1 MKLIDLTTHMFLYP
15 ILGADSNEKSRN
27 IWCANDKA
35 TVWQDWMVREHLPKV
50 GS

>member
-1 MKLIDLTTHMFLYP
+1 MFLYP

-27 IWCANDKA
+27 IWCAKDKA
-35 TVWQDWMVREHLPKV
+35 TVWQDWMVREQLPKV